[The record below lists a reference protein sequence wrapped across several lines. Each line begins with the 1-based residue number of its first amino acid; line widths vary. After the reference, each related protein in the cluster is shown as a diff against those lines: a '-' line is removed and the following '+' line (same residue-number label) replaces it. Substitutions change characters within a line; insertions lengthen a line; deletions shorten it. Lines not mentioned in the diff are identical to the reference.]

1 MTTHIIYKNKVCRP
15 GRSKTGEWTL
25 NDLLKDNLVR
35 KLLHEKGIHFA
46 NKEDVFLLL
55 QYYLKEKET
64 EEILVINRVEDKYLD
79 KIRAHFGTKK
89 EIKRIA
95 KKYKIPYK
103 GIKTPELRK
112 VLIEELKDKY
122 VNMPIIEGE
131 EDWECIPREYRFVS
145 EDGYCFDI
153 RDLCYSIGQ
162 GLNHSEYGGPKPK
175 WPFNAYNRRSFTY
188 EELVRLRDFVKIHQW
203 NINIALYYFFKLLE
217 YIEKD
222 VATRNPLYIVEILS
236 LHLRYRRLNN
246 LDSQGNYTGCWV
258 RKEQPS
264 TKFEQ
269 MRDRWIQLGQN
280 LTRAGIKQRFKMDR
294 MAKEDFNIKED
305 YLVRWK
311 EEDMIN

>member
-1 MTTHIIYKNKVCRP
+1 M
-15 GRSKTGEWTL
+15 
-25 NDLLKDNLVR
+25 
-35 KLLHEKGIHFA
+35 
-46 NKEDVFLLL
+46 
-55 QYYLKEKET
+55 
-64 EEILVINRVEDKYLD
+64 
-79 KIRAHFGTKK
+79 
-89 EIKRIA
+89 
-95 KKYKIPYK
+95 
-103 GIKTPELRK
+103 
-112 VLIEELKDKY
+112 
-122 VNMPIIEGE
+122 
-131 EDWECIPREYRFVS
+131 
-145 EDGYCFDI
+145 
-153 RDLCYSIGQ
+153 
-162 GLNHSEYGGPKPK
+162 
-175 WPFNAYNRRSFTY
+175 
-188 EELVRLRDFVKIHQW
+188 RLRDFVKIHQW